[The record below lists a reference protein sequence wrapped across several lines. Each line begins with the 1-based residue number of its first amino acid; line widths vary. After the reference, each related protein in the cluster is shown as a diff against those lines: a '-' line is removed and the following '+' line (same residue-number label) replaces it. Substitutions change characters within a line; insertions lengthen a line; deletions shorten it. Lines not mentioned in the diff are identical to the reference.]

1 MQLTKFTTKWV
12 SHMTMKVRQVLLNN
26 VMNLANRI
34 SLNSVSVNNGHKEN
48 DSQQPETIPQPKRLV
63 TQRKIPDKKQKLRS
77 DEAKR
82 QEDITEGI
90 SNFLNSRYELR
101 YNVITEQT
109 EFRPM
114 GGRMDEFLPLDQRRV
129 NTLCIEIRRSGV
141 NCWDRDLN
149 RYLNSSFIHEYHPF
163 RLFMEELPEW
173 DGNDRLKDLA
183 NRVSTSDY
191 WVKSFHRWMLGMSAQ
206 WLGMEQLHANSV
218 APLLVSQQQGWQKST
233 FCKSLIPK
241 ALLGYYTDQLNLASS
256 SIEVQLS
263 LMGLINLD
271 EFDRISSTKMA
282 QLKNLMQL
290 SSLNIRK
297 AYKKNFQHLPRIAS
311 FIGTSNRKDLLT
323 DPTGSRRFIC
333 VEVDGPIDCTNLN
346 LNQIYAQLKAELK
359 TGERFWFTH
368 DEEKEIQRHNGSFY
382 RLLPEEEIFRSH
394 FRSPRDGEKFELLSL
409 TDILEVMRKYHK
421 GLLHN
426 MNLAKFGSALI
437 GAGVERVHTI
447 EGNRYK
453 VVRVH

>member
-1 MQLTKFTTKWV
+1 MNYLPSKLKSNFTNVWV
-12 SHMTMKVRQVLLNN
+12 GNLKMRVRQVLLNRVLKLTN
-26 VMNLANRI
+26 YMSGYGDATVMK
-34 SLNSVSVNNGHKEN
+34 SELNSNKSEGKRPPSCKSGKEKFAGHPRM
-48 DSQQPETIPQPKRLV
+48 DDV
-63 TQRKIPDKKQKLRS
+63 TD
-77 DEAKR
+77 
-82 QEDITEGI
+82 GI
-90 SNFLNSRYELR
+90 SQYLNERYELR
-101 YNVITEQT
+101 YNVLTEQT
-109 EFRPM
+109 EYRPE
-114 GGRMDEFLPLDQRRV
+114 GGRLDEFVALNQRQV

-141 NCWDRDLN
+141 DCWDRDLN
-149 RYLNSSFIHEYHPF
+149 RYLNSAFITEYHPF
-163 RLFMEELPEW
+163 RLYMEELPEW
-173 DGNDRLKDLA
+173 DGKDRLKNLA
-183 NRVSTSDY
+183 ERVCKSDY
-191 WVKSFHRWMLGMSAQ
+191 WVKSFHRWMLGMTAQ

-218 APLLVSQQQGWQKST
+218 APLLISHQQGWQKST

-256 SIEVQLS
+256 TIETQLS

-271 EFDRISSTKMA
+271 EFDRISPNKMA

-333 VEVDGPIDCTNLN
+333 VEVDGPINCKKLDMD
-346 LNQIYAQLKAELK
+346 QIYAQLKAELQK
-359 TGERFWFTH
+359 GERFWFVH
-368 DEEKEIQRHNGSFY
+368 EEEKEIQKRNGSFY
-382 RLLPEEEIFRSH
+382 RLSPEQEIFREH
-394 FRSPRDGEKFELLSL
+394 FRSPRGDEQYELISL
-409 TDILEVMRKYHK
+409 ADILDVMRNHHK

-437 GAGVERVHTI
+437 GAGVERIHTI

-453 VVRVH
+453 VVRLD